1 VLVRLLEA
9 RSFRNL
15 DHAEAELA
23 DGITLIHG
31 PNGAGKTNLLEALCF
46 GLTASSWRTRAD
58 RELIGFGAPLARAEL
73 TVIDGA
79 ETRRFLASAT
89 RADGRTH
96 RLNGNPVPDDVTALR
111 PAVAIFSPDR
121 LALIKGPPTER
132 RGHVDRF
139 IAALWPARADVR
151 RRFGRALAQRNA
163 LLGRIRA
170 GGAAQDALDAWDAE
184 FATEAAALIEARA
197 AALERLAPSF
207 GSLAGELGLSEEA
220 TLRYRPRVEG
230 SDPAA
235 IVAELRERRASDVE
249 RGHSTHGPHLDEVEV
264 ALGGRAVRRYGSQGQ
279 QRTALLALLFAEREA
294 LLEARRTPPVMLLD
308 DVMSELDPDRRL
320 LLVELL
326 RGEGQ
331 AVITATEASQVPDD
345 AERAEIEINHGRVT
359 LPIGAT
365 ARAA

>member
-1 VLVRLLEA
+1 MLVRLLEA

-46 GLTASSWRTRAD
+46 ALTASSWRTRAD

-89 RADGRTH
+89 RADGRSH

-132 RGHVDRF
+132 R
-139 IAALWPARADVR
+139 
-151 RRFGRALAQRNA
+151 
-163 LLGRIRA
+163 
-170 GGAAQDALDAWDAE
+170 
-184 FATEAAALIEARA
+184 
-197 AALERLAPSF
+197 RLP
-207 GSLAGELGLSEEA
+207 L
-220 TLRYRPRVEG
+220 
-230 SDPAA
+230 
-235 IVAELRERRASDVE
+235 
-249 RGHSTHGPHLDEVEV
+249 
-264 ALGGRAVRRYGSQGQ
+264 
-279 QRTALLALLFAEREA
+279 
-294 LLEARRTPPVMLLD
+294 MLLD
-308 DVMSELDPDRRL
+308 DVMSELDPERRL

-345 AERAEIEINHGRVT
+345 AERAEIEINDGRMT
-359 LPIGAT
+359 LPIGAR